1 MLKAVQA
8 IASDDYK
15 AYVYLSDDTIRLFD
29 CKKLIE
35 NGGDFERLKDESF
48 FRERINVI
56 GGKLSWDLS
65 GEFNPDECISAEVGE
80 ILDSPQTDDP
90 LDMYSNEDGN
100 VYLSYM
106 PEVKKVLP
114 AENFEVYA
122 YFTDGSI
129 KLFDCKPILDNAAE
143 GSVFYPLKDEKYFY
157 ETLDCLNGTVAWDV
171 AGNHNAAKCVDIDPF
186 LVYDSPWALDPTE

>member
-1 MLKAVQA
+1 MLKVVQA

-29 CKKLIE
+29 CKNLIE
-35 NGGDFERLKDESF
+35 NVEGFDKLKDESF
-48 FRERINVI
+48 FRDRINVI

-65 GEFNPDECISAEVGE
+65 GKYNPDECISVEVSE
-80 ILDSPQTDDP
+80 ILNSPQTEDP
-90 LDMYSNEDGN
+90 LDMYSNENGN

-129 KLFDCKPILDNAAE
+129 KLFDCKPILDNAKTNSA
-143 GSVFYPLKDEKYFY
+143 FLPLKDEKYFY

-171 AGNHNAAKCVDIDPF
+171 AGNHNEEKCVDVDPF
-186 LVYDSPWALDPTE
+186 LVYDSPWVLDPTE

>member
-1 MLKAVQA
+1 MLKVVQA

-29 CKKLIE
+29 CKNLIE
-35 NGGDFERLKDESF
+35 NVEGFDKLKDESF
-48 FRERINVI
+48 FRDRINVI

-65 GEFNPDECISAEVGE
+65 GKYDPDECISVEVSE
-80 ILDSPQTDDP
+80 ILSSPQTEDP

-129 KLFDCKPILDNAAE
+129 KLFDCKPILDNAKAN
-143 GSVFYPLKDEKYFY
+143 SAFLPLKDEKYFY

-171 AGNHNAAKCVDIDPF
+171 AGNHNEEKCVDVDPF
-186 LVYDSPWALDPTE
+186 LVYDSPWVLDPTE